1 MSQIAGLMSFQ
12 TFAIKFTLQA
22 ARVFCKEFI
31 MRDRTI
37 WIPLL
42 AGILLTSV
50 LCVIRLAKSPHV
62 AATVPPA
69 RPLKAPSSG
78 PINVAFVISKGADV
92 MDIAGSWEVFSDT
105 MLTSK
110 GQPWHGGDDMV
121 MPFNTYTVS
130 ESLSPVDANGLTV
143 VPNYSFANAPK
154 PHIIVIPAQG
164 GRSEAQRSWLLAN
177 AKTADVTMSV
187 CTGASMLAAYG
198 MLDGETATTHHLYER
213 GIQERYPAVHFI
225 EGLRFVENDKV
236 STAAGLT
243 SGIDLALH
251 VVERYYGRPVAQATA
266 DYLEYR
272 GDLWKNPE
280 VASVAAEATRK

>member
-1 MSQIAGLMSFQ
+1 
-12 TFAIKFTLQA
+12 
-22 ARVFCKEFI
+22 

-37 WIPLL
+37 WVPLL
-42 AGILLTSV
+42 AGILLISA
-50 LCVIRLAKSPHV
+50 LCVIRLAHSPHV
-62 AATVPPA
+62 AATVTPA
-69 RPLKAPSSG
+69 RPLKPPSSG

-110 GQPWHGGDDMV
+110 GQPWHGGDDMA

-143 VPNYSFANAPK
+143 VPNYTFANAPK
-154 PHIIVIPAQG
+154 PQIIVIPAQG
-164 GRSEAQRSWLLAN
+164 GRSEAQKSWLLAN

-198 MLDGETATTHHLYER
+198 MLDGENATTHHLYER
-213 GIQERYPAVHFI
+213 GIQERYPAVHFV
-225 EGLRFVENDKV
+225 EGLRYVENDRV

-266 DYLEYR
+266 DYMEYHS
-272 GDLWKNPE
+272 DLWKNPE
-280 VASVAAEATRK
+280 LATVKADTAGK